1 MKDFII
7 KLLNNCNNLDI
18 IIGSRNKSA
27 FDDWQQD
34 KIIHMELNNLDTTNT
49 IKLFDYFVEDV
60 FKNSKIIGFSELE
73 DLIKMDKDSL

>member
-1 MKDFII
+1 
-7 KLLNNCNNLDI
+7 
-18 IIGSRNKSA
+18 
-27 FDDWQQD
+27 
-34 KIIHMELNNLDTTNT
+34 MELNNLDTTNT